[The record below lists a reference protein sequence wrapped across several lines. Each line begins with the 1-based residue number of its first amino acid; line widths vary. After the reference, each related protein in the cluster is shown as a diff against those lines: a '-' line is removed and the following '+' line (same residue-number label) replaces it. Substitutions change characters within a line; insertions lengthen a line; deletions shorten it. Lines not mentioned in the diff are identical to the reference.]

1 MGPDTARISR
11 QYSERNCRLFRS
23 DLCVTTHAPLRRVP
37 EQQSRRGARDT
48 AARFPA
54 AGTTAASDAMKPSTP
69 FVVEALAHVDALH
82 NYARYLTR
90 HDADAE
96 ELVQETY
103 ARALAGTRAFVAGN
117 IKAWLFRILRN
128 IFIDGYRRRRDEQTL
143 HDCDPLKGADE
154 PDMLRGDWE
163 LDRLRGIVAEDIEA
177 ALLGLSEPARTI
189 VLLDLEGF
197 TETEIADVI
206 GCPVGTVKS
215 RLSRARALLRLR
227 LKEYAR

>member
-1 MGPDTARISR
+1 M
-11 QYSERNCRLFRS
+11 
-23 DLCVTTHAPLRRVP
+23 
-37 EQQSRRGARDT
+37 
-48 AARFPA
+48 
-54 AGTTAASDAMKPSTP
+54 AASAAMKPSAP
-69 FVVEALAHVDALH
+69 FVVEALTHVDALH

-103 ARALAGTRAFVAGN
+103 AKALAGTRAFVAGN

-128 IFIDGYRRRRDEQTL
+128 IFIDGYRRRRGEQTL
-143 HDCDPLKGADE
+143 DE
-154 PDMLRGDWE
+154 GNRFESTDEQDMLRGDWE

-206 GCPVGTVKS
+206 ACPVGTVKS
-215 RLSRARALLRLR
+215 RMSRARALLRLR